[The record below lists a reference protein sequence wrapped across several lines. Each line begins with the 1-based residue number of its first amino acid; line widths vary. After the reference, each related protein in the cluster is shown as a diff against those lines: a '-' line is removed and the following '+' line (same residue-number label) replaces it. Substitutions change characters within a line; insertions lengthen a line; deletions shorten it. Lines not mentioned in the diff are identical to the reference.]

1 MAVKGGLRVD
11 GLEGFYQ
18 GDEGTLLRLVE
29 GVGGTAA
36 AVETANVADA
46 DAVLIVPIGMGS
58 HLFDGAAGMEGA
70 VEVDDKMIANVLK
83 TPLEMPA
90 AYLVDSVV
98 AVFAGG
104 CAVDNDI
111 VDFSRFLRVAV
122 QWIRISLISLMVEG

>member
-11 GLEGFYQ
+11 GLKGLYQ

-70 VEVDDKMIANVLK
+70 VEVDDEMIANV
-83 TPLEMPA
+83 
-90 AYLVDSVV
+90 
-98 AVFAGG
+98 
-104 CAVDNDI
+104 
-111 VDFSRFLRVAV
+111 RFLRVAV
-122 QWIRISLISLMVEG
+122 QWIMISLISLMVEGY

>member
-11 GLEGFYQ
+11 GLEGLYQ
-18 GDEGTLLRLVE
+18 GDEGTLLRLIKC
-29 GVGGTAA
+29 VGRTAP

-58 HLFDGAAGMEGA
+58 HLVDRSAGMEGT
-70 VEVDDKMIANVLK
+70 VEVDDEMISNVIESPVK
-83 TPLEMPA
+83 MPA
-90 AYLVDSVV
+90 AYLVDGVV

-111 VDFSRFLRVAV
+111 VDFSHDGGF
-122 QWIRISLISLMVEG
+122 